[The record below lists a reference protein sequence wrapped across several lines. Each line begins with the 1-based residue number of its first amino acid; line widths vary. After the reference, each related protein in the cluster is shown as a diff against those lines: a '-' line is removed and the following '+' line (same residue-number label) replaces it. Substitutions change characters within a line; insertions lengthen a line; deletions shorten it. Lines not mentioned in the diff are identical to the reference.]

1 MTKTEKLF
9 WTFTLFFVVIFC
21 VAIYA
26 TRNATTFE
34 NLDEQINSRENT
46 IDSLQQ
52 EILARDIQIGRYE
65 FAIELLEEKDSGAAA
80 KFEEVLDMTE

>member
-1 MTKTEKLF
+1 MKTDKII
-9 WTFTLFFVVIFC
+9 WSTIAFFVIVFSI
-21 VAIYA
+21 AIYA

-34 NLDEQINSRENT
+34 SVGNQQQI

-52 EILARDIQIGRYE
+52 EILVKDIQLGRYE

-80 KFEEVLDMTE
+80 KYEECLNMTE